1 MFLPVGGSVVVD
13 VVVWQLL
20 LLHVCV
26 SVSDSVPSSLID
38 SKNVTFVLHNEP
50 PASGDGLSQSLALD

>member
-1 MFLPVGGSVVVD
+1 MPLGGSVVVE

-26 SVSDSVPSSLID
+26 SVSDSVPSSVID
-38 SKNVTFVLHNEP
+38 SKNMTVVLHNEP
-50 PASGDGLSQSLALD
+50 PESGNGLLQSLALD

>member
-1 MFLPVGGSVVVD
+1 MVD

-26 SVSDSVPSSLID
+26 SVSDSVPSSVID
-38 SKNVTFVLHNEP
+38 SKNMTVVLHNEP
-50 PASGDGLSQSLALD
+50 PASGNGLLQNLVLD

>member
-1 MFLPVGGSVVVD
+1 MLPLGGSVVVY
-13 VVVWQLL
+13 VVVWQSL

-26 SVSDSVPSSLID
+26 SVSDSVPCSVID

-50 PASGDGLSQSLALD
+50 PASGNGLSQSLALD